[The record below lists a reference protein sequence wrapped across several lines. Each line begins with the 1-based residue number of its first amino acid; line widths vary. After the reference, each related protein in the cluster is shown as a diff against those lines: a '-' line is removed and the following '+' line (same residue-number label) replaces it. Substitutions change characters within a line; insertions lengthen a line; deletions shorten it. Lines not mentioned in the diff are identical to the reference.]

1 MWLSSIACTAA
12 PSLLLPFM
20 ISKSAGKETTPG
32 NLPTSVHNQILRD
45 ANIASL
51 STATINAHYFEL
63 SYRAHSSVAEDPFY
77 TVPKNATDVAPG
89 TLLKVERETNTSFY
103 TLAPNL
109 SLSRF
114 MYQSKTSNGT
124 LVPVSAY
131 ILWPYIAREYGDG
144 LPVVVWAHGT
154 SGANDECA
162 PSNIQNLW
170 HHFQAPYQLAL
181 LGYVVVA
188 TDYAGL
194 GVGADASGKFIVH
207 EYLNGLAQA
216 NDVAYS
222 IPAAQKAFP
231 ELSKRFIVVGSSEG
245 GLAAWGFAERLVSE
259 PMNGHLGT
267 IALSPAIR
275 ILNSNATEAIMPQ
288 ILLLIA
294 PSLIA
299 NFPAF
304 KPEQIFT
311 PKGQKV
317 LEAYV
322 ALKGCN
328 TVLFNLDLTNIL
340 KGGWQNNPSV
350 QKYQKIAAVGGR
362 CIRGA
367 MLVIQ
372 GGVDPIVY
380 PPSVTDA
387 VNETLKADPSAKIE
401 YHLLPDVS
409 HAPAMYAGQSIYLDW
424 IAARFSG
431 LPVKP
436 GFSRFDPQPVR
447 PAAAQQLETNW
458 FIQNETEPW
467 QAT

>member
-1 MWLSSIACTAA
+1 MAVSS
-12 PSLLLPFM
+12 
-20 ISKSAGKETTPG
+20 
-32 NLPTSVHNQILRD
+32 N
-45 ANIASL
+45 
-51 STATINAHYFEL
+51 ATINAHNFEL
-63 SYRAHSSVAEDPFY
+63 SYRAHPSVTEDPFY
-77 TVPKNATDVAPG
+77 TVPQNATDVAPG
-89 TLLKVERETNTSFY
+89 TLLKVERLTNTSFY

-131 ILWPYIAREYGDG
+131 VLWPYIARDYEDG

-154 SGANDECA
+154 SGVNVECA

-194 GVGADASGKFIVH
+194 GVGVDASGKFIVH

-222 IPAAQKAFP
+222 IPAANKAFP
-231 ELSKRFIVVGSSEG
+231 ELSKRFVVIGSSQG
-245 GLAAWGFAERLVSE
+245 GLAAWGFAEKLVSE
-259 PMNGHLGT
+259 PMDGHLGT
-267 IALSPAIR
+267 IALSPVTR
-275 ILNSNATEAIMPQ
+275 VLNLPATEAVIPQ
-288 ILLLIA
+288 LLLMMA

-299 NFPAF
+299 NFPGF

-311 PKGQKV
+311 PEGQQS
-317 LEAYV
+317 LETYV
-322 ALKGCN
+322 ALRGCN
-328 TVLFNLDLTNIL
+328 TVLFNVQSTNIL
-340 KGGWQNNPSV
+340 KDGWQNNTSV
-350 QKYQKIAAVGGR
+350 QEYQKIAGVGGKR
-362 CIRGA
+362 ISGA

-380 PPSVTDA
+380 PQSVTDGI
-387 VNETLKADPSAKIE
+387 NETLKADPSAKIE
-401 YHLLPDVS
+401 YHLLPNVA
-409 HAPAMYAGQSIYLDW
+409 HAPAMYAGLQIYLDW
-424 IAARFSG
+424 IAARFSRQ
-431 LPVKP
+431 PVKP
-436 GFSRFDPQPVR
+436 GFSRLDPQPIR
-447 PAAAQQLETNW
+447 PAAAQQLNANW

>member
-1 MWLSSIACTAA
+1 
-12 PSLLLPFM
+12 M
-20 ISKSAGKETTPG
+20 ISKSAGKEITPE
-32 NLPTSVHNQILRD
+32 NLPTSVHNQYRRD
-45 ANIASL
+45 TSIASL
-51 STATINAHYFEL
+51 STATINAHRFEL
-63 SYRAHSSVAEDPFY
+63 SYRAHPSVTEDPFY

-114 MYQSKTSNGT
+114 MYQSKTSDGS

-131 ILWPYIAREYGDG
+131 ILWPYMARDYGDG

-154 SGANDECA
+154 SGNHDECA
-162 PSNIQNLW
+162 PSNIQNLL

-207 EYLNGLAQA
+207 EFLNSLAQA

-231 ELSKRFIVVGSSEG
+231 ELSKKFVVVGSSQG
-245 GLAAWGFAERLVSE
+245 GTAAWGFAERLVAE
-259 PMNGHLGT
+259 PMDGHLGT
-267 IALSPAIR
+267 IALSPLTRSLNLSAI
-275 ILNSNATEAIMPQ
+275 EAVIPQ
-288 ILLLIA
+288 LPLLIA

-299 NFPAF
+299 NFPGF

-311 PKGQKV
+311 PEGQKI
-317 LEAYV
+317 LEVYD
-322 ALKGCN
+322 ALKGCD
-328 TVLFNLDLTNIL
+328 TVLFNLESTNIL
-340 KGGWQNNPSV
+340 KDGWQNNPSI
-350 QKYQKIAAVGGR
+350 QEYQKMAAVGGK
-362 CIRGA
+362 CISGA

-372 GGVDPIVY
+372 GGVDPSVY

-387 VNETLKADPSAKIE
+387 VNKTVEADPSAKIE
-401 YHLLPDVS
+401 YHVLPNAS
-409 HAPAMYAGQSIYLDW
+409 HAPAMYAGLQIYLDW
-424 IAARFSG
+424 IAARFFG
-431 LPVKP
+431 LPVKA
-436 GFSRFDPQPVR
+436 GFSRFDPQPLR
-447 PAAAQQLETNW
+447 PAAAQQLEANW

-467 QAT
+467 QTA